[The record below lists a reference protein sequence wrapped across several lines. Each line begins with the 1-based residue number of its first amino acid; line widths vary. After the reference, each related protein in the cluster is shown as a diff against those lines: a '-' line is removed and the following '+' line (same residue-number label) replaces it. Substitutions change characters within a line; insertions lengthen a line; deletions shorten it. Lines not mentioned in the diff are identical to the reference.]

1 MYFKVLYMHQEDTA
15 NPIKTLQDIHSI
27 MERSARFLSLS
38 GWSGVWAGCTALV
51 GAAIA
56 RQWLQQAPEGF
67 FYEYNNSIPIG
78 ETNGDYR
85 AYVFRFAMLAMVVL
99 IVALAGGLFFTMR
112 KARKAGAT
120 LWSPASRRMVFELAV
135 PLAIGGIFAF
145 VFLYRGLEAYIPA
158 ICLVFY
164 GLALM
169 NGSKHTLSDI
179 RYLGFFEIALG
190 ILCLFL
196 QGYGLLLWTLGF
208 GVLHILYG
216 VIMWN
221 KYDRQAIKD
230 KA

>member
-1 MYFKVLYMHQEDTA
+1 MHQEDTA
-15 NPIKTLQDIHSI
+15 NPLKTLQDIHSI

-38 GWSGVWAGCTALV
+38 GWSGVWAGCTALA

-56 RQWLQQAPEGF
+56 RQWLHQAPEGYF
-67 FYEYNNSIPIG
+67 HEYSKSIPID

-85 AYVFRFAMLAMVVL
+85 AYLLRFAMLAIVVL
-99 IVALAGGLFFTMR
+99 VVALAGGYFFTMR
-112 KARKAGAT
+112 KARKEGAT

-164 GLALM
+164 GLALI

-190 ILCLFL
+190 IICLFL
-196 QGYGLLLWTLGF
+196 QGYGLLLWTVGF

-216 VIMWN
+216 IIMWS